1 MKIFITGASGYIGGS
16 VATVLR
22 EAGHEISGLAR
33 SLKRA
38 DQLRMG
44 GIAPV
49 SGSLED
55 SRVLAE
61 AAVNADA
68 VINCADSDHRGAVE
82 VMLQAMEDTDKPFL
96 HTSGTSIVGYPD
108 QGEVSDS
115 IFDEE
120 MPFTPSPGRIERVS
134 INEEVVKAANRG
146 IRTVVLCPS
155 LIYGEGLG
163 ISKDSMQVP
172 WLLTVA
178 DKFGTAKHIG
188 SGGNIWS
195 NVHIQDLT
203 DLYCLALKGAPSG
216 SFYFA
221 ENGENSMREVCESI
235 NTMMGVNFP
244 PLSMTIA
251 EASVEWGES
260 PANHTMGSNSRV
272 RAKRA
277 RLELGWDPKAG
288 SLINEI
294 KYGCYSRH

>member
-16 VATVLR
+16 VATVMR
-22 EAGHEISGLAR
+22 ELGHEISGLAR
-33 SLKRA
+33 AEKRA
-38 DQLRMG
+38 DQLRMV
-44 GIAPV
+44 GITPV
-49 SGSLED
+49 LGSLED
-55 SRVLAE
+55 RSVLAE
-61 AAVNADA
+61 AAINADA

-82 VMLQAMEDTDKPFL
+82 AMLKAMEDTDKPFL

-108 QGEVSDS
+108 QGEASDR

-134 INEEVVKAANRG
+134 INEEVVNAASRG

-178 DKFGTAKHIG
+178 RKFGTAKHIG
-188 SGGNIWS
+188 SGENIWS

-203 DLYCLALKGAPSG
+203 DLYCLALKEAPSG

-235 NTMMGVNFP
+235 NTMMGVDSP
-244 PLSMTIA
+244 PLSMTID

-272 RAKRA
+272 RGRRA
-277 RLELGWDPKAG
+277 RLELGWNPKAVP
-288 SLINEI
+288 LIDEI
-294 KYGCYSRH
+294 KFGCYSRD

>member
-33 SLKRA
+33 SSKRA

-49 SGSLED
+49 LGSLED

-235 NTMMGVNFP
+235 NTMMGVNSP

-277 RLELGWDPKAG
+277 RLELGWDPKAD

>member
-1 MKIFITGASGYIGGS
+1 MKIFITGATGYIGGS
-16 VATVLR
+16 VAAVLR

-33 SLKRA
+33 SSKRA
-38 DQLRMG
+38 NQLRIE
-44 GIAPV
+44 GITPV
-49 SGSLED
+49 LGSLED

-68 VINCADSDHRGAVE
+68 VINCANSDHRGAVE

-108 QGEVSDS
+108 QGEESDS

-120 MPFTPSPGRIERVS
+120 MTFTPSPGRIERVS

-146 IRTVVLCPS
+146 IRTVVICPS

-188 SGGNIWS
+188 PGGNLWS

-203 DLYCLALKGAPSG
+203 DLYCLALKEAPSG

-235 NTMMGVNFP
+235 NTMMGVNSP

-277 RLELGWDPKAG
+277 RLELGWDPTAG

>member
-16 VATVLR
+16 VAAVLR

-33 SLKRA
+33 SSKRA
-38 DQLRMG
+38 NQIRME
-44 GIAPV
+44 GITPV
-49 SGSLED
+49 LGALED
-55 SRVLAE
+55 FRILAE

-108 QGEVSDS
+108 QGEESDS

-120 MPFTPSPGRIERVS
+120 MTFTPSPGRIERVS

-146 IRTVVLCPS
+146 IRTVVICPS

-163 ISKDSMQVP
+163 VSKDSMQVP

-188 SGGNIWS
+188 PGGNVWS

-203 DLYCLALKGAPSG
+203 DLYCLALKEAPSG

-235 NTMMGVNFP
+235 NTMMGVNSP

-277 RLELGWDPKAG
+277 RLELGWDPSAG

>member
-1 MKIFITGASGYIGGS
+1 MKIFITGATGYIGGS
-16 VATVLR
+16 VAAVLR

-33 SLKRA
+33 SSKRA
-38 DQLRMG
+38 NQLRIE
-44 GIAPV
+44 GITPV
-49 SGSLED
+49 LGSLED

-68 VINCADSDHRGAVE
+68 VINCANSDHRGAVE

-108 QGEVSDS
+108 QGEESDS

-120 MPFTPSPGRIERVS
+120 MTFTPSPGRIERVS

-188 SGGNIWS
+188 PGGNLWS

-203 DLYCLALKGAPSG
+203 DLYCLALKEAPSG

-235 NTMMGVNFP
+235 NTMMGVNSP

>member
-1 MKIFITGASGYIGGS
+1 MKIFITGATGYIGGS
-16 VATVLR
+16 VAAVLR

-33 SLKRA
+33 SSKRA
-38 DQLRMG
+38 NQIRME
-44 GIAPV
+44 GITPV
-49 SGSLED
+49 LGALED
-55 SRVLAE
+55 SRILAE

-108 QGEVSDS
+108 QGEERDS

-120 MPFTPSPGRIERVS
+120 MPFTPSPGRIERVR

-188 SGGNIWS
+188 PGGNLWS

-203 DLYCLALKGAPSG
+203 DLYCLALKEAPSG

-235 NTMMGVNFP
+235 NTMMGVNSP

>member
-16 VATVLR
+16 VAAVLR

-33 SLKRA
+33 SSKRA
-38 DQLRMG
+38 NQIRME
-44 GIAPV
+44 GITPV
-49 SGSLED
+49 LGALED
-55 SRVLAE
+55 FRILAE

-108 QGEVSDS
+108 QGEESDS

-120 MPFTPSPGRIERVS
+120 MTFTPSPGRIERVS

-146 IRTVVLCPS
+146 IRTVVICPS

-163 ISKDSMQVP
+163 VSKDSMQVP

-188 SGGNIWS
+188 PGGNLWS

-203 DLYCLALKGAPSG
+203 DLYCLALKEAPSG

-235 NTMMGVNFP
+235 NTMMGVNSP

>member
-16 VATVLR
+16 VAAVLR

-33 SLKRA
+33 SSKRA
-38 DQLRMG
+38 NQLRIE
-44 GIAPV
+44 GITPV
-49 SGSLED
+49 LGSLED

-68 VINCADSDHRGAVE
+68 VINCANSDHRGAVE

-108 QGEVSDS
+108 QGEERDS

-120 MPFTPSPGRIERVS
+120 MPFTPSPGRIERVR

-188 SGGNIWS
+188 PGGNLWS

-203 DLYCLALKGAPSG
+203 DLYCLALKEAPSG

-235 NTMMGVNFP
+235 NTMMGVNSP

>member
-1 MKIFITGASGYIGGS
+1 MKIFITGATGYIGGS
-16 VATVLR
+16 VAAVLR

-33 SLKRA
+33 SSKRA
-38 DQLRMG
+38 NQLRIE
-44 GIAPV
+44 GITPV
-49 SGSLED
+49 LGSLED

-68 VINCADSDHRGAVE
+68 VINCANSDHRGAVE

-108 QGEVSDS
+108 QGEERDS

-120 MPFTPSPGRIERVS
+120 MPFTPSPGRIERVR

-188 SGGNIWS
+188 PGGNLWS

-203 DLYCLALKGAPSG
+203 DLYCLALKEAPSG

-235 NTMMGVNFP
+235 NTMMGVNSP

-277 RLELGWDPKAG
+277 RLELGWDPRAG

>member
-16 VATVLR
+16 VAAVLR

-33 SLKRA
+33 SSKRA
-38 DQLRMG
+38 NQLRME
-44 GIAPV
+44 GITPV
-49 SGSLED
+49 LGALED

-108 QGEVSDS
+108 QGEERDS

-188 SGGNIWS
+188 PGGNLWS

-203 DLYCLALKGAPSG
+203 DLYCLALKEAPSG

-235 NTMMGVNFP
+235 NTMMGVNSP

-277 RLELGWDPKAG
+277 RLELGWDPRAG

>member
-16 VATVLR
+16 VAAVLR

-33 SLKRA
+33 SSKRA
-38 DQLRMG
+38 NQLRIEG
-44 GIAPV
+44 VTPV
-49 SGSLED
+49 LGSLED

-61 AAVNADA
+61 AVVNADA
-68 VINCADSDHRGAVE
+68 VINCANSDHRVSVE

-108 QGEVSDS
+108 QGEESDS

-120 MPFTPSPGRIERVS
+120 MTFTPSPGRIERVS

-146 IRTVVLCPS
+146 IRTVVICPS

-163 ISKDSMQVP
+163 VSKDSMQVP

-188 SGGNIWS
+188 PGGNLWS

-203 DLYCLALKGAPSG
+203 DLYCLALKEAPSG

-235 NTMMGVNFP
+235 NTMMGVNSP

>member
-1 MKIFITGASGYIGGS
+1 MKIFITGATGYIGGS
-16 VATVLR
+16 VAAVLR

-33 SLKRA
+33 SSKRA
-38 DQLRMG
+38 NQLRIE
-44 GIAPV
+44 GITPV
-49 SGSLED
+49 LGSLED

-68 VINCADSDHRGAVE
+68 VINCANSDHRGAVE

-108 QGEVSDS
+108 QGEERDS

-120 MPFTPSPGRIERVS
+120 MPFTPSPGRIERVR

-188 SGGNIWS
+188 PGGNLWS

-203 DLYCLALKGAPSG
+203 DLYCLALKEAPSG

-235 NTMMGVNFP
+235 NTMMGVNSP